1 MTKEEKQISFLN
13 NYFVYKK
20 IRNITDFKK
29 LTELDI
35 QSDDQLSQLDSQLE
49 KIDLKNKVTKPSS
62 QKKTAEELS
71 KEIDLKIKLAKEK
84 KAERERKKSK
94 K

>member
-49 KIDLKNKVTKPSS
+49 KIDLKNKVTESSS

>member
-1 MTKEEKQISFLN
+1 
-13 NYFVYKK
+13 
-20 IRNITDFKK
+20 
-29 LTELDI
+29 
-35 QSDDQLSQLDSQLE
+35 LDSQIE
-49 KIDLKNKVTKPSS
+49 KIDLKNKVTESSS

-84 KAERERKKSK
+84 KAERDRKKSK